1 MAVQSTLR
9 QTVAE
14 EAIAAFLDKYT
25 NLLRSRLRRTS
36 RATRLAAA
44 VALAASIV
52 LSAEGGRRW
61 WKQTRVEKEQGRKL
75 VRTNSWL
82 KHDDGSRTIYVPYKD
97 RTSKVVIH
105 GTKPLTFEAH
115 RRLFLNPPRVSGLSG
130 LGERYDV
137 PSTQTKPG
145 LNLAFLHQFLSLMSI
160 AIPRWN
166 SKEAGLLFSHAFFLA
181 LRTYLSLAVARLDG
195 ELVRDLVSGHGRQFL
210 WGLIKVRCTQP
221 RFVPSLLPDRSS
233 GWGSAAPA
241 ATPTP

>member
-1 MAVQSTLR
+1 MGFLTQLEGRVAANMAVQSTLR
-9 QTVAE
+9 RTAAE
-14 EAIAAFLDKYT
+14 EAIAAFVNEYS
-25 NLLRSRLRRTS
+25 NLVRSRLRRTS
-36 RATRLAAA
+36 RTTRLAAA

-52 LSAEGGRRW
+52 LGAEGGRRW
-61 WKQTRVEKEQGRKL
+61 WERTRVEKEEGRKL

-115 RRLFLNPPRVSGLSG
+115 RRLFLNPPRVSGL
-130 LGERYDV
+130 GERYDV
-137 PSTQTKPG
+137 PSTQTRPG

-181 LRTYLSLAVARLDG
+181 LRTYLSLVVARLDG
-195 ELVRDLVSGHGRQFL
+195 ELVRDLVSGHGKQFM
-210 WGLIKVRCTQP
+210 WGLVKVRRMIP
-221 RFVPSLLPDRSS
+221 RL
-233 GWGSAAPA
+233 A
-241 ATPTP
+241 